1 MRNILFGRQMNSRV
15 GSKGDYKLIEL
26 FETGEVELYNLKT
39 DISES
44 NDLANEMPAKR
55 ENYT

>member
-1 MRNILFGRQMNSRV
+1 MNSRV
-15 GSKGDYKLIEL
+15 GSNGDYKLIEL